1 MARRIAP
8 TKRFEKD
15 LKKVSKYPKFNK
27 KTFESVIDKLASGEK
42 LDAKYGDHKLAKH
55 SEGELNGCRDFHL
68 VANICVV
75 YRLTD
80 TEVILVRIGSHQDIG
95 LTESVLIKN

>member
-1 MARRIAP
+1 MSKRISP

-15 LKKVSKYPKFNK
+15 LKKVSKYPKFK
-27 KTFESVIDKLASGEK
+27 RKDFEAVIDKIANGEK

-55 SEGELNGCRDFHL
+55 SDGELQGCRDFHL

-80 TEVILVRIGSHQDIG
+80 EEVILVRIGSHQDIG
-95 LTESVLIKN
+95 LTESVHIQ

>member
-8 TKRFEKD
+8 TTKFEKD
-15 LKKVSKYPKFNK
+15 LKKVSKYPKFKRKEFETVINK
-27 KTFESVIDKLASGEK
+27 IADGEK

-55 SEGELNGCRDFHL
+55 SGGELQGCRDFHL

-80 TEVILVRIGSHQDIG
+80 DEVILVRIGSHQDIG
-95 LTESVLIKN
+95 LTEMIHIKG

>member
-1 MARRIAP
+1 MARRIAT
-8 TKRFEKD
+8 TKKFEKD

-27 KTFESVIDKLASGEK
+27 KTFEEVIDKLANGEK
-42 LDAKYGDHKLAKH
+42 LDARYGDHKLAKH
-55 SEGELNGCRDFHL
+55 SEGELQGCRDFHL

-80 TEVILVRIGSHQDIG
+80 SEVILVRIGSHQDIG
-95 LTESVLIKN
+95 LTEAVLIK

>member
-1 MARRIAP
+1 MARKISP
-8 TKRFEKD
+8 TKKFEKD
-15 LKKVSKYPKFNK
+15 LKKVSKYPKFNRK
-27 KTFESVIDKLASGEK
+27 NFETIINKIADGEK

-55 SEGELNGCRDFHL
+55 SEGELQGCRDFHM
-68 VANICVV
+68 VANICVI

-95 LTESVLIKN
+95 LTESVLNT

>member
-1 MARRIAP
+1 MARKIAP
-8 TKRFEKD
+8 TKKFEKD
-15 LKKVSKYPKFNK
+15 LKKVSKYPKFNRK
-27 KTFESVIDKLASGEK
+27 NFETVINKIANGEK

-55 SEGELNGCRDFHL
+55 SEGELQGCRDFHL

-80 TEVILVRIGSHQDIG
+80 AEVILVRIGSHQDIG
-95 LTESVLIKN
+95 LTESVLNT

>member
-1 MARRIAP
+1 MARKIAP
-8 TKRFEKD
+8 TKKFEKD
-15 LKKVSKYPKFNK
+15 LKKVSKYPKFNRK
-27 KTFESVIDKLASGEK
+27 NFEAVINKIANGEK

-55 SEGELNGCRDFHL
+55 SEGELQGCRDFHL

-80 TEVILVRIGSHQDIG
+80 ADVILVRIGSHQDIG
-95 LTESVLIKN
+95 LTEGVLNT